1 MCPVTDTPDPD
12 PGAGE
17 DAEALRR
24 EREWLLA
31 RLRDIPPERER
42 LEELER
48 VLVRNARDAGAGWD
62 LIAAALGTEP
72 GKARERFGEPEAG
85 TVPF

>member
-1 MCPVTDTPDPD
+1 VPVTSTPDPD
-12 PGAGE
+12 PGAEE

-31 RLRDIPPERER
+31 RLREIPSERER
-42 LEELER
+42 LGERER

-72 GKARERFGEPEAG
+72 GETRERSGEPEAG
-85 TVPF
+85 EAPF